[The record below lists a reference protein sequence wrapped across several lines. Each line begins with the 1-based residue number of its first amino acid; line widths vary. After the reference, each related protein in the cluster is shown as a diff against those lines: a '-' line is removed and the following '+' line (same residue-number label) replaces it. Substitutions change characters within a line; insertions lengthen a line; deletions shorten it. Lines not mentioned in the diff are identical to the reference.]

1 MNILKSRKFNL
12 KSKQVFHTKL
22 VRKLIHRF
30 KNIFF
35 MYPFKITKMVE
46 QCQKIAKGFWCGI
59 LAKA

>member
-35 MYPFKITKMVE
+35 MYPYKIKKMVE
-46 QCQKIAKGFWCGI
+46 QCQKKC
-59 LAKA
+59 